1 MSVAQPP
8 PLKHI
13 RCNNNAV
20 MVLTSDLRCADKKA
34 RTARITEP
42 PLAEQD
48 QAGCPEA
55 ITWEQIAGS
64 SSAGHV
70 SDDTVVPEEFIPGQH
85 YVCGVDG
92 CCFAVVL
99 HEGSKKFW
107 CALCHSRHKIV
118 DNKIIRAKG
127 PPISVTMP
135 ATQNSRP
142 RQLRFKCA
150 AKPTGG
156 GINEPRVASS
166 FLLCLAMND
175 GHSGDNPQT
184 FSRPQ
189 GLGRVLFADPIRGH
203 PPSWS
208 RTFLQP
214 KNTGPNPSFGPA
226 VASVTAS

>member
-1 MSVAQPP
+1 
-8 PLKHI
+8 
-13 RCNNNAV
+13 
-20 MVLTSDLRCADKKA
+20 MVLTSDLRCADKKCNQPLPNKNSTFLRCSMCCKLTCRECNA
-34 RTARITEP
+34 QHEGKNCKDYRAT
-42 PLAEQD
+42 LAEQD

-127 PPISVTMP
+127 PPISVTMYN
-135 ATQNSRP
+135 Q
-142 RQLRFKCA
+142 
-150 AKPTGG
+150 
-156 GINEPRVASS
+156 
-166 FLLCLAMND
+166 
-175 GHSGDNPQT
+175 
-184 FSRPQ
+184 
-189 GLGRVLFADPIRGH
+189 VLSARAL
-203 PPSWS
+203 W
-208 RTFLQP
+208 
-214 KNTGPNPSFGPA
+214 KK
-226 VASVTAS
+226 

>member
-1 MSVAQPP
+1 MQHWEAT
-8 PLKHI
+8 PLSFDSNEQVTDRPEAATKLLGLLAGKPSSPAEI
-13 RCNNNAV
+13 EKTIFFAR
-20 MVLTSDLRCADKKA
+20 RA

-127 PPISVTMP
+127 PPISVTMYN
-135 ATQNSRP
+135 Q
-142 RQLRFKCA
+142 
-150 AKPTGG
+150 
-156 GINEPRVASS
+156 
-166 FLLCLAMND
+166 
-175 GHSGDNPQT
+175 
-184 FSRPQ
+184 
-189 GLGRVLFADPIRGH
+189 VLSARAL
-203 PPSWS
+203 W
-208 RTFLQP
+208 
-214 KNTGPNPSFGPA
+214 KK
-226 VASVTAS
+226 